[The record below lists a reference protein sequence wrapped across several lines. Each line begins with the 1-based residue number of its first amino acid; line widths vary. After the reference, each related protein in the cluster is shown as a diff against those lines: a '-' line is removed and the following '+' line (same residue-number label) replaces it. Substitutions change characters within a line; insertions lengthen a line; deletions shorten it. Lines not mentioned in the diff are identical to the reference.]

1 MSSEEELST
10 NFRLEK
16 TVSSEDEEL
25 STIHFRDAFLTGFDK
40 TSSSEEELSMTRFG
54 TRFFGT
60 DSEEDLTER
69 FEGFR
74 FGGDSTTRRVTFR
87 FGSSSEDEELS
98 RTRFH
103 DFFLRTGS
111 SEEDEELSMTRF
123 DLFLGMTSSDE
134 DELMTNLFFFGIGSS
149 DDSE

>member
-1 MSSEEELST
+1 MST

-60 DSEEDLTER
+60 DSEER

-103 DFFLRTGS
+103 D
-111 SEEDEELSMTRF
+111 
-123 DLFLGMTSSDE
+123 
-134 DELMTNLFFFGIGSS
+134 
-149 DDSE
+149 